1 MSRQYDFTKGS
12 IFKQLVFFSGPI
24 ILANMLQTSYQLVDS
39 LWIGNLLGA
48 DALGAVAISSV
59 IIFTMLAFVIGINN
73 ASLTILS
80 QQKGRSD
87 ETGLKNYLNAFVV
100 VLTIISVFVSIVGF
114 LMTDWLLQLLGTPD
128 DIFQLAKSYLQINF
142 IGALFLFGYNFISTV
157 LRALGD
163 SKTPLIFVATAVSL
177 NVILDP
183 LFIAVFNFGIQGA
196 AYATILS
203 QGSAFIFGLLYVLRK
218 KLAPFQMPTLPKWT
232 EVKLILNLGIPAG
245 LQMAVISAG
254 SAAIMSVV
262 TKFGSGVVGGYS
274 AAQTLD
280 RMIMLP
286 AQSIGIA
293 VNSMAGQNIGIKQWQ
308 RVHRIAK
315 IALLYAMIVMFSIS
329 TLVFLFPKF
338 LVSLFI
344 RDEASVAY
352 AVTYLK
358 IIAFCFPLLGIN
370 FILNGVVRASG
381 AMYQVLVLN
390 LISFWILRFPLTYLF
405 SEIYGEIGIPIGLG
419 TSFFISSILASLY
432 YKFGGWQKKEIFKK
446 QDRRSEEHTSELQ

>member
-1 MSRQYDFTKGS
+1 MPRKFDFTKGN

-315 IALLYAMIVMFSIS
+315 IALLYTMVIMFSIS
-329 TLVFLFPKF
+329 TLVFIFPKF
-338 LVSLFI
+338 LVTLFI

-358 IIAFCFPLLGIN
+358 IIAYCFPLLGVN
-370 FILNGVVRASG
+370 FILNGIVRASG

-390 LISFWILRFPLTYLF
+390 LISFWILRYPLTSLGANL
-405 SEIYGEIGIPIGLG
+405 YGEIGVPIGIG
-419 TSFFISSILASLY
+419 VSFFVSSLIATAY
-432 YKFGGWQKKEIFKK
+432 YLFGGWRKKVIL
-446 QDRRSEEHTSELQ
+446 D

>member
-1 MSRQYDFTKGS
+1 MPRKFDFTKGN

-315 IALLYAMIVMFSIS
+315 IALLYTMVIMFSIS
-329 TLVFLFPKF
+329 TLVFIFPKF
-338 LVSLFI
+338 LVTLFI

-358 IIAFCFPLLGIN
+358 IIAYCFPLLGVN
-370 FILNGVVRASG
+370 FILNGIVRASG

-390 LISFWILRFPLTYLF
+390 LISFWILRYPLTSLGANL
-405 SEIYGEIGIPIGLG
+405 YGEIGVPIGIG
-419 TSFFISSILASLY
+419 VSFFVSSLIATAY
-432 YKFGGWQKKEIFKK
+432 YLFGGWRMKVIL
-446 QDRRSEEHTSELQ
+446 D

>member
-1 MSRQYDFTKGS
+1 MPKQYDFTSGN

-24 ILANMLQTSYQLVDS
+24 ILANMLQISYQLVDS

-48 DALGAVAISSV
+48 EALGAVAISSV

-80 QQKGRSD
+80 QQKGRGD
-87 ETGLKNYLNAFVV
+87 QTGLMNYLNAFVV
-100 VLTIISVFVSIVGF
+100 VLTIISILVSIIGF
-114 LMTDWLLQLLGTPD
+114 FMADWLLQLLGTPK
-128 DIFQLAKSYLQINF
+128 DIFPLAKAYLQINF

-163 SKTPLIFVATAVSL
+163 SKTPLIFVATAVLL
-177 NVILDP
+177 NIVLDP
-183 LFIAVFNFGIQGA
+183 LFISVFNFGIKGA
-196 AYATILS
+196 AIATIIS
-203 QGSAFIFGLLYVLRK
+203 QGSAFLFGLIYVLRRR
-218 KLAPFQMPTLPKWT
+218 LAPFQLPRVPKWK
-232 EVKLILNLGIPAG
+232 EVTLILNLGIPAG

-274 AAQTLD
+274 AAQSLD

-315 IALLYAMIVMFSIS
+315 TALLYKMMIMLSIS
-329 TLVFLFPKF
+329 TVVFIFPKF
-338 LVSLFI
+338 LVTLFI
-344 RDEASVAY
+344 RDVDSVEY
-352 AVTYLK
+352 AVIYLK
-358 IIAFCFPLLGIN
+358 IIAYCFPLLGIN
-370 FILNGVVRASG
+370 FILNGIVRASG

-390 LISFWILRFPLTYLF
+390 LISFWVLRYPLTSIGASL
-405 SEIYGEIGIPIGLG
+405 YGEIGIPIGIG
-419 TSFFISSILASLY
+419 VSFLVSSIIATGY
-432 YKFGGWQKKEIFKK
+432 YLFGGWRKKVIL
-446 QDRRSEEHTSELQ
+446 D